1 MILQEITKSLFPEF
15 FSNAT
20 NYINL
25 LQNVLHLIKTTLNEV
40 NSLWWIVGV
49 MIFSVPIIAIITNHM
64 QERATIKGK
73 FIQDQ
78 LELEKLK
85 HENYLLET
93 EKLKLELEQMQLEH
107 PKEDDYKLK

>member
-1 MILQEITKSLFPEF
+1 
-15 FSNAT
+15 
-20 NYINL
+20 
-25 LQNVLHLIKTTLNEV
+25 
-40 NSLWWIVGV
+40 
-49 MIFSVPIIAIITNHM
+49 MIFSVPIIAIVTNHM

-93 EKLKLELEQMQLEH
+93 EKLKLELEQMQLEQ
-107 PKEDDYKLK
+107 PKDDIYKLK